1 MTCPNCQSTD
11 HQPEAKYCCHCGAS
25 LTGRECPI
33 CHSTD
38 HLPEAKFCFHCGASL
53 PFEECPTCHSTD
65 NLPEATFC
73 SHCGSSLN
81 KNKEEFPSDETASKP
96 APLSPVINQLIDNM
110 VEVKG
115 GTFFMG
121 ATSEQK
127 DDCENDEMP
136 VHQVTLSTFSI
147 GRYPVTQKEWKE
159 VMGTNP
165 SIFERND
172 QPVENVS
179 WYDCQEFIQKLNK
192 LTGMNFRLPTEA
204 EWEFAARGGRETEN
218 FIYSGDDDLDE
229 VAWFYENSGDVWAD
243 EDEWSEDHLE
253 EYQCR
258 PQPVGQKLPNELE
271 LYDMS
276 GNVWEWCS
284 DWYGRYDSS
293 FQTNP
298 TGPETG
304 SYRIKR
310 GGAWYNKAES
320 CRVSYRGNANPTD
333 KECHTGFRLAL

>member
-96 APLSPVINQLIDNM
+96 AHLSPVINQLIDNM

-179 WYDCQEFIQKLNK
+179 WDDCQEFIQKLNK

-204 EWEFAARGGRETEN
+204 EWEFAARGGKESEN